1 MGIFWFI
8 FGDFLPLGSRSA
20 IRILHADPEPH
31 ASLYTIDMQYAY
43 SIIHVILFSS
53 LNLLSILLV
62 LFAFVRYQKVRCK
75 KTLNSLLVPKI
86 VNRLLFSAVL
96 KKLVNMLFFR
106 VKIRNVR
113 HIKIAVRKL
122 SYVKQLVNIRLSY
135 RK

>member
-31 ASLYTIDMQYAY
+31 ASLYTIEYRYAY
-43 SIIHVILFSS
+43 SIIHVIFSP